1 MKQEM
6 TGIALAAAALVVATG
21 CSVARP
27 VANATTGVVGAA
39 ANATTG
45 TVGAVAG
52 ATTGTV
58 GAVAGATTGTVGAV
72 AGALPGAGFDRT
84 LERDGIRFRVTC
96 PNQGSLNQVTIAP
109 SGLPADA
116 RPVNVEVDGSVTGA
130 EVADLDGDGSP
141 EILVF
146 ANSAG
151 SGSYGSVV
159 GYAVNGRKS
168 MSQIF
173 LPPIEGNSAIGKGYL
188 GHDSFK
194 VVGNR
199 LVRTFPIYRPKDA
212 NCCPSGGTR
221 KVEYALARGEA
232 GWILRQ
238 VGFSDS

>member
-45 TVGAVAG
+45 IVGAAAN

-58 GAVAGATTGTVGAV
+58 GAVAGATTGTVA
-72 AGALPGAGFDRT
+72 GAGFDRT

-116 RPVNVEVDGSVTGA
+116 RPVTVEVDGSVTGA